1 MAAGLGIGW
10 GISWG
15 SITLAAKAIL
25 DYLTFKLNF
34 NTISTDF
41 TFTRNSFATRVNEF
55 GLIETVTDLGSD
67 LVQNGSFDEL
77 GSELVA
83 NGNFD
88 ELGPEL
94 ITSGNEATDVVAL
107 ADNQNVIIQPSFITI
122 GKTYEINFEVYD
134 YVEGSIYLLRP
145 TDLGVGTAISANGTY
160 SYTVEADASTSLIF
174 RTDGVSTTLKL
185 RNISVKQVDPNDDWT
200 KLNATISDGKGNLDG
215 DGQTSLLYQDILT
228 NGKTYKITFTVS
240 NYNSLGNSI
249 YSLYQVM
256 ELLLYILH
264 TVSQMVTFIGEQ

>member
-185 RNISVKQVDPNDDWT
+185 RNISVKQV
-200 KLNATISDGKGNLDG
+200 
-215 DGQTSLLYQDILT
+215 
-228 NGKTYKITFTVS
+228 
-240 NYNSLGNSI
+240 
-249 YSLYQVM
+249 
-256 ELLLYILH
+256 
-264 TVSQMVTFIGEQ
+264 